1 MHYIFLDD
9 PRTMRIVGEPK
20 VTNSS
25 VLAYDLMHGFGV
37 MKFVDL
43 GHKRSALM
51 ACERERFFQLQMDG
65 EGGSAGGYV
74 GGTGVQLPARL

>member
-9 PRTMRIVGEPK
+9 PRTMRVVGEPK
-20 VTNSS
+20 YVNTS

-37 MKFVDL
+37 NKLVDL

-51 ACERERFFQLQMDG
+51 ICSRERYFQLGIDSTQ
-65 EGGSAGGYV
+65 EGVV
-74 GGTGVQLPARL
+74 GGTRVAIGTPKL

>member
-9 PRTMRIVGEPK
+9 PRTMTVVGEPK
-20 VTNSS
+20 YVNTS

-37 MKFVDL
+37 QKFVDL

-51 ACERERFFQLQMDG
+51 MCPRERYFQLGMDQTQ
-65 EGGSAGGYV
+65 EGVV
-74 GGTGVQLPARL
+74 GGTHVAVGVPKL